1 MKKSIKHSKS
11 FVSHLKEG
19 NKKYFSMLVEMYN
32 HKLCIYAN
40 SLVNDHVLA
49 EDIVQNVFVK
59 VWERRK
65 SLNEKYSLNS
75 FLYKLVYNEFID
87 QYRKQQSIMLLEKV
101 YIQTLNRITNDK
113 DEDTT
118 QKMIE
123 LVMQAIDNLPTKC
136 KQIFL
141 LSKKEGL
148 TNIEISE
155 YLNTS
160 VKSVEGHITRAYSSI
175 RKSVDGRL
183 NKILFLIFNH

>member
-1 MKKSIKHSKS
+1 MKKSIKHNKS
-11 FVSHLKEG
+11 FVSQLKKG
-19 NKKYFSMLVEMYN
+19 NKKYFSILVELYN
-32 HKLCIYAN
+32 HKLCVYAN
-40 SLVNDHVLA
+40 SLVNDYSLA
-49 EDIVQNVFVK
+49 EDIVQNVFIK

-87 QYRKQQSIMLLEKV
+87 QYRKQQSIMLLEKK
-101 YIQTLNRITNDK
+101 YIQTLNKITNDK

-118 QKMIE
+118 QKMIG
-123 LVMQAIDNLPTKC
+123 LIMQAIDNLPTKC

-148 TNIEISE
+148 TNFEISE

>member
-1 MKKSIKHSKS
+1 
-11 FVSHLKEG
+11 
-19 NKKYFSMLVEMYN
+19 MLVEMYN

>member
-1 MKKSIKHSKS
+1 MKKSIKHNKS
-11 FVSHLKEG
+11 FVNHLKKG
-19 NKKYFSMLVEMYN
+19 NKKYFSMLVELYN
-32 HKLCIYAN
+32 HKLCVYAN
-40 SLVNDHVLA
+40 SLVNDYSLA
-49 EDIVQNVFVK
+49 EDIVQNVFIR

-65 SLNEKYSLNS
+65 SLNENYSLNS

-87 QYRKQQSIMLLEKV
+87 QYRKQQSIMLLEKK
-101 YIQTLNRITNDK
+101 YIQTLNKITNDK
-113 DEDTT
+113 DEDAT
-118 QKMIE
+118 QKMIG
-123 LVMQAIDNLPTKC
+123 LIMQAIDNLPTKC